1 MLTGPDSC
9 NHSRKPEIVA
19 DAAYAILI
27 KDSKTVTGNF
37 FIDDE
42 VLVSEGV
49 TNLKQ
54 YACNPGM
61 YLRFLRIKIFKIYF
75 ILLDKKSA

>member
-1 MLTGPDSC
+1 MTAAIEMLTGPDSA

-19 DAAYAILI
+19 DAAYAILT

-42 VLVSEGV
+42 VLKSEGI
-49 TNLKQ
+49 TDFKN
-54 YACNPGM
+54 YACNPGKN
-61 YLRFLRIKIFKIYF
+61 LPFIIIF
-75 ILLDKKSA
+75 